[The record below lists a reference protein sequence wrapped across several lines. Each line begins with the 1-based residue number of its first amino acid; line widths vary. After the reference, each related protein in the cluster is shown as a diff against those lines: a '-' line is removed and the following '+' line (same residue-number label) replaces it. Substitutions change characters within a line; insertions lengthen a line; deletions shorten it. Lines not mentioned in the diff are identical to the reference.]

1 MLIQFGIKN
10 MTSFKEEAVFS
21 LMAYSRLTRH
31 KESIKDVGGH
41 QVLKSAVLYGPNA
54 SGKSNIFQ
62 SLSLFINFILGK
74 ENPEKNRTTRIY
86 YPFLLSTETDKQP
99 SLFFIEFYL
108 EDIKSFFRYEIS
120 IMEKEIV
127 SESLKQQIGKKE
139 ILLFSRK
146 LDCLDTVNPE
156 HFAEGEK
163 VKALHA
169 LNKEI
174 PLLSLS
180 SFLNG
185 ILSQKILAFFKTIK
199 YLYMPPIYNRDF
211 TERIKEEEYRLQ
223 IERILKKADLGFS
236 KLSYKT
242 MSTPDNREKFYVPIL
257 EHDVYN
263 AEHELIE
270 QKRFSS
276 HLESAGT
283 IDFLNLIPFILDT
296 LHKGGVLV
304 IDELE
309 ASLHPLLV
317 AEIIKL
323 FNSQTNVKGQLLFSA
338 HNTSFL
344 SQRLFRKDQVYFTE
358 KNKYGES
365 SLFSLLDYKDEAR
378 EDVNWEN
385 RYLAGLYGAI
395 PSLKSLERM
404 C

>member
-10 MTSFKEEAVFS
+10 MTSFKEETVFS

-31 KESIKDVGGH
+31 KESIRDVGKYK
-41 QVLKSAVLYGPNA
+41 VLKSAVLYGPNA

-62 SLSLFINFILGK
+62 SLGLFINFILGK
-74 ENPEKNRTTRIY
+74 ENPEKNHSASIY
-86 YPFLLSTETDKQP
+86 YPFFLSTETDKKP
-99 SLFFIEFYL
+99 SSFFIEFYL

-120 IMEKEIV
+120 ILEKEIV
-127 SESLKQQIGKKE
+127 SESLKQQIGKNE
-139 ILLFSRK
+139 LLLFSRK
-146 LDCLDTVNPE
+146 LDCLDAVNQKYFE
-156 HFAEGEK
+156 EGEK
-163 VKALHA
+163 VKTLHA
-169 LNKEI
+169 LSKEI
-174 PLLSLS
+174 PLISLS

-185 ILSQKILAFFKTIK
+185 FLSQKILSFFKTIK
-199 YLYMPPIYNRDF
+199 YLQMPFIGQRDF
-211 TERIKEEEYRLQ
+211 TERIKDEGYRSR
-223 IERILKKADLGFS
+223 IEVMLKKADLGFS

-242 MSTPDNREKFYVPIL
+242 TSAPDNHAKFYVPIL
-257 EHDVYN
+257 EHNVYDS
-263 AEHELIE
+263 EHKLIE
-270 QKRFSS
+270 QKKFSS
-276 HLESAGT
+276 YLESTGT
-283 IDFLNLIPFILDT
+283 VGFLHLIPVILET
-296 LHKGGVLV
+296 LNKGGVLV

-323 FNSQTNVKGQLLFSA
+323 FNSHTNVKGQLIFSA

-344 SQRLFRKDQVYFTE
+344 SQRLFRKDQVYFAE
-358 KNKYGES
+358 KNRYGES
-365 SLFSLLDYKDEAR
+365 SLFSLLDYKDDAR